1 MPLTPELARGSQLD
15 PQESPL
21 QDPKDAALR
30 ERARRL
36 WRGENRVVNFIKQQL
51 QTWERQAFSTEPAS
65 KTEVTLIPEE
75 QNWETLRKNKSSPLQ
90 KSNVELYCI
99 TLMHHTLHPVLGA
112 QAPLLCLGTYQ
123 NKQEKHPITGC
134 RLWFC

>member
-36 WRGENRVVNFIKQQL
+36 WHGENRVVNFIEQQL

-65 KTEVTLIPEE
+65 KTEVTIVLEE
-75 QNWETLRKNKSSPLQ
+75 QNWETLRKNKSSPLH
-90 KSNVELYCI
+90 KSNVALYCI
-99 TLMHHTLHPVLGA
+99 TLMHHILQPVLVPRHHLYA
-112 QAPLLCLGTYQ
+112 LTATKTSRRNIP
-123 NKQEKHPITGC
+123 
-134 RLWFC
+134 